1 MIHDIRVTL
10 SYSGTM
16 KIPTPETMV
25 MVSPPKWHSQFF
37 N

>member
-1 MIHDIRVTL
+1 
-10 SYSGTM
+10 M